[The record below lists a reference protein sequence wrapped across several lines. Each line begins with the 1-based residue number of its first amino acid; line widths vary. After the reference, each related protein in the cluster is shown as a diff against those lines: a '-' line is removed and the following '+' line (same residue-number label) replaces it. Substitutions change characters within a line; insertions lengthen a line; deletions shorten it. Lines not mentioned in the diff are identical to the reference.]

1 MSAPTRAST
10 PIPAALAR
18 LVGTS
23 LAALL
28 TTSVLTTS
36 PAAADTAISARSG
49 TFTISGAGWGH
60 GWGMSQ
66 YGAYGAARK
75 GLNWKQILAFYYS
88 GTRLAQQPSGYSLRV
103 WITADKDGDL
113 RVRPAAGLTL
123 RDASG
128 HSYPLPTGTKYRT
141 WRVKRS
147 GTGYVLSY
155 LNPDGVWAIQRTNLS
170 TTTWRFT
177 NTAKIVKVVMPSGS
191 VREYRGSV
199 SLIKWGTTGRTVN
212 RLTMESY
219 LKSVVPSEMPTYW
232 AVNAVRSQAV
242 AARSYATK
250 LKSWASSRSY
260 DLCDTTACQ
269 VYRGYAVTYRGS
281 RTVHETANGNAAVAA
296 TARVIL
302 TYDGIPALTQ
312 FSSSNGGHSAQGDYP
327 YLAPRLDPYDGLIKS
342 QAWSRSISAS
352 SIAGR
357 WPSVGTVRQLQ
368 VTARDGDG
376 RWGGRVE
383 AMKIIGSAGT
393 LRVSGSS
400 FQRAFG
406 LRSTLFTIVGT
417 TVTAA
422 SGTAQTT
429 VAAVSGTAETTVAAV
444 SGTAETTVAAVS
456 GTAETTVSAASSSA
470 QTSIPLSSSSA
481 SGANLQLISRDG
493 ILRSYPVSN
502 AALGTAFTI
511 GSGYRAYSHVVNA
524 GDWNRD
530 GYSDIIVRT
539 EQGSRHLLM
548 RGTRSGNLAAGVDMG
563 FAVSVRT
570 MTNVGDANGDRFPD
584 LAVISRAG
592 NLWLLYGDGNTG
604 LKSAR
609 IVARDWNGH
618 VWLRGIGDWN
628 RDGRPD
634 LVSRINDTLFL
645 HLGTA
650 AGFARSTSLGTG
662 WSSIASITSAADLD
676 GDGRRDIVARS
687 KTGEL
692 LLHRGTS
699 TGGLETPQV
708 FAGSFVGTRFVV

>member
-1 MSAPTRAST
+1 MSATTRAST

-18 LVGTS
+18 LLGTS
-23 LAALL
+23 IGALL
-28 TTSVLTTS
+28 ATSVLTTP
-36 PAAADTAISARSG
+36 PAAADTAISAKSG
-49 TFTISGAGWGH
+49 TFTISGVGWGH

-75 GLNWKQILAFYYS
+75 GLTWKQILAFYYS

-103 WITADKDGDL
+103 WITADNDGDL

-128 HSYPLPTGTKYRT
+128 HSHLLPTGTKYRI

-147 GTGYVLSY
+147 GTGYALSY
-155 LNPDGVWAIQRTNLS
+155 LNPDGVWAIQRTSLS

-177 NTAKIVKVVMPSGS
+177 NTANIVKVVMPSGS

-199 SLIKWGTTGRTVN
+199 SLITWGTTGRTVN
-212 RLTMESY
+212 RLRMESY

-232 AVNAVRSQAV
+232 AANAVRSQAV

-250 LKSWASSRSY
+250 LKSWAGSRSY

-269 VYRGYAVTYRGS
+269 VYRGFAVTYRGS

-302 TYDGIPALTQ
+302 TYNGIPALTQ

-327 YLAPRLDPYDGLIKS
+327 YLAPRPDPYDGLIKS
-342 QAWSRSISAS
+342 QAWSRSISTS
-352 SIAGR
+352 SIARR

-417 TVTAA
+417 TFTAA

-429 VAAVSGTAETTVAAV
+429 VVAMSGTAQ
-444 SGTAETTVAAVS
+444 
-456 GTAETTVSAASSSA
+456 TTVSAASGSA

-481 SGANLQLISRDG
+481 SGANLLLISPDG
-493 ILRSYPVSN
+493 VLRRYPVSN
-502 AALGTAFTI
+502 AALRTPFTI

-539 EQGSRHLLM
+539 EQGGRHLLM
-548 RGTRSGNLAAGVDMG
+548 RGTTSGNLAAGVDMG
-563 FAVSVRT
+563 FAASIRT
-570 MTNVGDANGDRFPD
+570 MTSVGDANGDRFPD

-609 IVARDWNGH
+609 IVARGWNDH
-618 VWLRGIGDWN
+618 VWLRGVGDWN

-650 AGFARSTSLGTG
+650 AGFGRSRSLGTG
-662 WSSIASITSAADLD
+662 WSSIASITSVGDFD
-676 GDGRRDIVARS
+676 GDGRGDIVARS
-687 KTGEL
+687 KTGTL
-692 LLHRGTS
+692 LFYRGTS
-699 TGGLETPQV
+699 TGGLETLQAL
-708 FAGSFVGTRFVV
+708 AGSFIGTRFVV